1 MQRSL
6 ISRGGGVRAERTKK
20 RKERDKEKRR
30 SSRFIIRLRSAARV
44 VLAAKSSVVLPST
57 YMVRTS
63 SVVKKMNAMDAL
75 LFCFFLFFFSVF
87 LYSTRVGGNITK

>member
-6 ISRGGGVRAERTKK
+6 ISRGGGVHAERTKK

-75 LFCFFLFFFSVF
+75 FCFFLFFFSHVELLKKLLIF
-87 LYSTRVGGNITK
+87 SE